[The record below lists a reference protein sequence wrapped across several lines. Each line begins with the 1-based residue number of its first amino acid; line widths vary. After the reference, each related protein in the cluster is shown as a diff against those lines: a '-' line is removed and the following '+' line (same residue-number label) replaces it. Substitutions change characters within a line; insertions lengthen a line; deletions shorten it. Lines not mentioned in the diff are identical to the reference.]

1 MVPLWPP
8 HPLSLCGVVAAVC
21 LLLTS
26 HGEVTDP
33 LEVSDDTREVV
44 DILRVAYRA
53 LGEVTLVNVAAVV
66 AYRVRNVECEVCRSM
81 KDQNIPYRL
90 SGEKDLHA
98 YSTMSVKNIS
108 KLTSP
113 YTALISDE
121 FDNSILHAMLNETPK
136 DTPLEKVLVGE
147 NNDQGN

>member
-1 MVPLWPP
+1 
-8 HPLSLCGVVAAVC
+8 
-21 LLLTS
+21 
-26 HGEVTDP
+26 
-33 LEVSDDTREVV
+33 
-44 DILRVAYRA
+44 
-53 LGEVTLVNVAAVV
+53 
-66 AYRVRNVECEVCRSM
+66 M

-136 DTPLEKVLVGE
+136 NAFSYIYNTYVKPYNNKNNIAAYMFNSYYAYAFNNIPKLLGYLNIPIYKSKMIAYDESPYYLNVPGLNDNYKTDLQYLKDIGFPTPLV
-147 NNDQGN
+147 DIFF